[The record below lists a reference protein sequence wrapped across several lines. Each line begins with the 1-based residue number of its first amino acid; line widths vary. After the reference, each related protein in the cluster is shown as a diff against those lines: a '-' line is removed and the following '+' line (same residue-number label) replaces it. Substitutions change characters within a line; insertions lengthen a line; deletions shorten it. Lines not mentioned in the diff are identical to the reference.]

1 MAESGMPAR
10 DRLEALLELAHEADL
25 EVRVLSASAA
35 AAENAPTGS
44 AACRVGARIWV
55 VLAPNDP
62 PEHQSR
68 VLADTLAR
76 HRAAFLEGRFVAP
89 ALRDFIDRVDPSER

>member
-35 AAENAPTGS
+35 AAENVPLPSLNVWRDRLIGAVAHGDGEKDW
-44 AACRVGARIWV
+44 AVVGREQA
-55 VLAPNDP
+55 
-62 PEHQSR
+62 
-68 VLADTLAR
+68 
-76 HRAAFLEGRFVAP
+76 RAANLE
-89 ALRDFIDRVDPSER
+89 